1 MLVVACVEPE
11 VLQPRD
17 GTVPVN
23 VDLSGNWEL
32 QNDRRAD
39 RARLME
45 AVRNTDG
52 IDEADIFRPPTRPS
66 NGSRNNR
73 IKGGLVDVFLEVG
86 DSLKITQTEHALFIS
101 FDRAVVEEFRFG
113 EYRIVNVGPIEAQR
127 TTGWEGDELVVET
140 LDKNRMKLI
149 DRFRLVEAGDT
160 LERRITFR
168 SEEGATESIV
178 QRFDRRD

>member
-1 MLVVACVEPE
+1 MP
-11 VLQPRD
+11 D
-17 GTVPVN
+17 N
-23 VDLSGNWEL
+23 VDLSGNWVL
-32 QNDRRAD
+32 QNDRRED
-39 RARLME
+39 SARLLE

-52 IDEADIFRPPTRPS
+52 VEESEIFRPPTRPS

-86 DSLKITQTEHALFIS
+86 ESLKITQTDHALFIS
-101 FDRAVVEEFRFG
+101 FDRAIVEEFRFG

-127 TTGWEGDELVVET
+127 TAGWEGDQLVVET

-149 DRFRLVEAGDT
+149 DRFHLVEGGDI
-160 LERRITFR
+160 LERNITFR
-168 SEEGATESIV
+168 SEEGETESIV

>member
-1 MLVVACVEPE
+1 MLLVGCVEPE
-11 VLQPRD
+11 ILEPRD

-23 VDLSGNWEL
+23 VDLSGNWVL
-32 QNDRRAD
+32 RNDRRED
-39 RARLME
+39 SARLLE

-52 IDEADIFRPPTRPS
+52 IDEADIFRPPSRPS
-66 NGSRNNR
+66 NGSRNSR

-86 DSLKITQTEHALFIS
+86 ESLKITQTDHALFIS

-113 EYRIVNVGPIEAQR
+113 EYRIVNVGPIQAQR
-127 TTGWEGDELVVET
+127 TTGWEGNQLVVET

-149 DRFRLVEAGDT
+149 DRFELVDAGAT
-160 LERRITFR
+160 LERSITFR
-168 SEEGATESIV
+168 SEEGTTESIV